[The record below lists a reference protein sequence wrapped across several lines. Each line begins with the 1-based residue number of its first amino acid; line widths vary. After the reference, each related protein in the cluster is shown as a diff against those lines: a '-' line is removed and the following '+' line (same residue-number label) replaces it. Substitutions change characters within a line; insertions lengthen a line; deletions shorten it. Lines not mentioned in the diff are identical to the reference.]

1 MPGTFR
7 GRLPRVIAAGA
18 LAASLLLPAAAAPA
32 AGADPLV
39 LRAGTDQKIKSLNP
53 YAAVVVAE
61 YEAFTLNYDLLVN
74 FGADMEPVP
83 GFASTWTQSADGT
96 TWTFT
101 IDPNLKWS
109 DGTPATAED
118 ARWTYQLMLDAA
130 ADEVTLASGYLDGY
144 LPAAGVKA
152 VSAPD
157 PQTLVVETDY
167 PSTLILYAYI
177 PILPKHIWEKVSV
190 DDIASGA
197 FTNPPPVVGTGP
209 YQAVESKEGNYTR
222 FVKNPYWHGDPL
234 GVDEVIITTFASS
247 DTMVQALRNGDVDYV
262 RGIQPDQFS
271 ALAGQPNIVTVEG
284 ASNGYTELA
293 FNTYSRNGGVIK
305 GGGASTKALQD
316 PAFRSALDWAIDQQ
330 ELVDKVLGGY
340 GEPGTTIVPPF
351 FTRWHVDPPADIA
364 RGFDIE
370 KAKSL
375 LDAAGYKLD
384 DQGRRL
390 DKEGKPITLRLTW
403 PDSEAE
409 NGTAAQFIAAWFE
422 QLGIKVDAAV
432 TEEGQ
437 LIDDLIPPEGGD
449 KYKANFDTFIWGW
462 VGDPDPTSLLK
473 FFTSSEIGSSS
484 DSFYEN
490 PEYDQL
496 YEAQLREADVAK
508 RKEMLANMQ
517 ELVYRDAPYILLY
530 YDSQL
535 DAYRTDKIGGW
546 TKQPSANGTP
556 LFAQGSF
563 PYWSLKAAAPEPTPT
578 PVATAAPTAAP
589 SGAPSAA
596 PTTAPTTAP
605 TPAPAGGGGDTTLLL
620 VAAVAVAVVVIALL
634 AVMIMRR
641 GRGGPAGEED

>member
-7 GRLPRVIAAGA
+7 RRLPRVVAAAA
-18 LAASLLLPAAAAPA
+18 LAASLLLPAAAGPA

-74 FGADMEPVP
+74 FGAEMEPVP
-83 GFASTWTQSADGT
+83 GFAASWTQSPEGT
-96 TWTFT
+96 TWTFK

-118 ARWTYQLMLDAA
+118 ARWTFQMMLDATA
-130 ADEVTLASGYLDGY
+130 KEVTLASGYLDGY

-157 PQTLVVETDY
+157 PQTLVVETAY
-167 PSTLILYAYI
+167 PSTLILYTYI
-177 PILPKHIWEKVSV
+177 PILPKHVWEKVSV
-190 DDIASGA
+190 DDIASGT

-209 YQAVESKEGNYTR
+209 YQAVESQEGNFTR

-234 GVDEVIITTFASS
+234 GVDEVIIQTFASS
-247 DTMVQALRNGDVDYV
+247 DTMVQALRNGEVDYV
-262 RGIQPDQFS
+262 RGIQPDQFTS
-271 ALAGQPNIVTVEG
+271 LKGRPDIVTVEG

-293 FNTYSRNGGVIK
+293 FNCYSRNGGVIK

-316 PAFRSALDWAIDQQ
+316 PAFRSALDWAVDQQ
-330 ELVDKVLGGY
+330 ELVDKTLGGY
-340 GEPGTTIVPPF
+340 GLPGTTIVPPF
-351 FTRWHVDPPADIA
+351 FTRWHVDPPTDLA

-403 PDSEAE
+403 PDSEAQ
-409 NGTAAQFIAAWFE
+409 NATDAQFIAAWFE
-422 QLGIKVDAAV
+422 QVGIKVDAAV

-437 LIDDLIPPEGGD
+437 LIDELLPPEADG
-449 KYKANFDTFIWGW
+449 KANFDTFIWGW

-473 FFTSSEIGSSS
+473 FFQSSEIGASS

-496 YEAQLREADVAK
+496 YEQQLREPDVAK
-508 RKEMLANMQ
+508 RKELLAKMQ
-517 ELVYRDAPYILLY
+517 EIVYRDAPYILLY
-530 YDSQL
+530 YDSEL

-546 TKQPSANGTP
+546 QKQPSANGTP

-563 PYWSLKAAAPEPTPT
+563 PYWGLKAAAPEPTPT
-578 PVATAAPTAAP
+578 PVVTPAPSWVPTSGPTAAPTV
-589 SGAPSAA
+589 
-596 PTTAPTTAP
+596 AP
-605 TPAPAGGGGDTTLLL
+605 TPAASGGGGDSTLLIAGGVIAG
-620 VAAVAVAVVVIALL
+620 VAIVAVIAAML
-634 AVMIMRR
+634 MRR
-641 GRGGPAGEED
+641 GRKGPAEEEE

>member
-7 GRLPRVIAAGA
+7 SRLPRVVAAA
-18 LAASLLLPAAAAPA
+18 TLAASLLLPAAAGPA

-53 YAAVVVAE
+53 FAAVVVAE

-74 FGADMEPVP
+74 FGAEMEPVP
-83 GFASTWTQSADGT
+83 GFAASWTQSPEGT
-96 TWTFT
+96 TWTFK
-101 IDPNLKWS
+101 IDPGLKWS
-109 DGTPATAED
+109 DDMPATAED
-118 ARWTYQLMLDAA
+118 ARWTYQMMLDAA
-130 ADEVTLASGYLDGY
+130 AKEIGLGSTYLDGY

-177 PILPKHIWEKVSV
+177 PILPKHVWEKVPF
-190 DDIASGA
+190 DDIAKGT
-197 FTNPPPVVGTGP
+197 FTNPPRVVGTGP
-209 YQAVESKEGNYTR
+209 YQAVETEEGNFTR
-222 FVKNPYWHGDPL
+222 FVKNPNWHGDPL
-234 GVDEVIITTFASS
+234 GVDEVIIQTFASS
-247 DTMVQALRNGDVDYV
+247 DTMVQALKNGEIDFA
-262 RGIQPDQFS
+262 RGIQPDQFN
-271 ALAGQPNIVTVEG
+271 ALTGQPDIVTVEG
-284 ASNGYTELA
+284 ASNGYSELA
-293 FNTYSRNGGVIK
+293 FNCYSKNGGVIK

-316 PAFRSALDWAIDQQ
+316 PAFRSALGYAVNQQ
-330 ELVDKVLGGY
+330 ELVDKVLAGY

-351 FTRWHVDPPADIA
+351 HTRWHVDPPADIT
-364 RGFDIE
+364 RSFDIE
-370 KAKSL
+370 KAKTL
-375 LDAAGYKLD
+375 LDAAGYTLD

-409 NGTAAQFIAAWFE
+409 NGTVAQFIAAWFV
-422 QLGIKVDAAV
+422 QVGIKVEASV

-437 LIDDLIPPEGGD
+437 LINDLIPPEGGEG
-449 KYKANFDTFIWGW
+449 YKAKFDMFIWGW

-473 FFTSSEIGSSS
+473 FFLSSEIGGSS

-496 YEAQLREADVAK
+496 YEQQLRESDETK
-508 RKEMLANMQ
+508 RKELLAKMQ

-535 DAYRTDKIGGW
+535 DAYRTDRVGGW
-546 TKQPSANGTP
+546 QKQPSANGSP

-563 PYWSLKAAAPEPTPT
+563 PYWGLKAAAPEPTPT
-578 PVATAAPTAAP
+578 PVVTAPPSEAPSGAPTAAPTAAP
-589 SGAPSAA
+589 S
-596 PTTAPTTAP
+596 P
-605 TPAPAGGGGDTTLLL
+605 TPAPSGGGGDNTLLIAGGVIAG
-620 VAAVAVAVVVIALL
+620 VAVIALIA
-634 AVMIMRR
+634 AVLLRR
-641 GRGGPAGEED
+641 GRKGPAEEEE